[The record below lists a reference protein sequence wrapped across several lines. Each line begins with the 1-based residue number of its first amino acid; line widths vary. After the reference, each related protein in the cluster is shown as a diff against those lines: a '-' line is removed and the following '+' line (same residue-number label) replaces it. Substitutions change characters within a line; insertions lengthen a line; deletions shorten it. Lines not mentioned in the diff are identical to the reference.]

1 MNREVFFL
9 FVSPI
14 RKVSMR
20 FKLVFLLAAIRAV
33 TFSALPAWTHHS
45 HAPKLRRRKS
55 AGSARSKGINNGD
68 PAAA

>member
-1 MNREVFFL
+1 
-9 FVSPI
+9 
-14 RKVSMR
+14 MR